1 MSFSSFLYSHLS
13 FDSRSCSLLL
23 PSKCY
28 LEINQTLLSG
38 ELKLKY
44 SQTITYVFV
53 TQGLSPKGIHFF
65 FSALSFSLKNK
76 TVLILVLHVISF
88 SSIVVQISATIM
100 LAPMYE
106 TMEPSQLALLRMHF
120 ILQTILTTLPIQV
133 FQVCVPGP
141 RNFICI

>member
-1 MSFSSFLYSHLS
+1 M
-13 FDSRSCSLLL
+13 
-23 PSKCY
+23 
-28 LEINQTLLSG
+28 LSG
-38 ELKLKY
+38 NK
-44 SQTITYVFV
+44 SDSAFRGTQTKIQSNHHICICYTRFI
-53 TQGLSPKGIHFF
+53 SKGDSFFF